1 MRRNRQKSVADLFN
15 SGDITVDHQRVVRI
29 IDHEARLGTGR
40 LFDLFFLDIV
50 DLHLFLL
57 PALRIVGSKPAGL
70 FKSPVRQFLP
80 FGLYHYMGAG
90 NTFGMEP
97 PVISVGEFEG
107 QFIVLEIIF
116 SHINMKSVAAQI
128 MEGLAGDLCFF
139 RAALSADLAAL
150 GQFLLDLHQIFLF
163 QGDIQGRADGL
174 QVVDLFFY
182 LSSQFGQC
190 FISTL

>member
-1 MRRNRQKSVADLFN
+1 M
-15 SGDITVDHQRVVRI
+15 VD
-29 IDHEARLGTGR
+29 DEAWFSAGCF
-40 LFDLFFLDIV
+40 FDLFFLDIV

-107 QFIVLEIIF
+107 QFW
-116 SHINMKSVAAQI
+116 K
-128 MEGLAGDLCFF
+128 
-139 RAALSADLAAL
+139 
-150 GQFLLDLHQIFLF
+150 
-163 QGDIQGRADGL
+163 
-174 QVVDLFFY
+174 LFFP
-182 LSSQFGQC
+182 
-190 FISTL
+190 T

>member
-97 PVISVGEFEG
+97 PVIAACNFKSKL
-107 QFIVLEIIF
+107 FILIVI
-116 SHINMKSVAAQI
+116 
-128 MEGLAGDLCFF
+128 C
-139 RAALSADLAAL
+139 
-150 GQFLLDLHQIFLF
+150 
-163 QGDIQGRADGL
+163 
-174 QVVDLFFY
+174 
-182 LSSQFGQC
+182 
-190 FISTL
+190 

>member
-80 FGLYHYMGAG
+80 FGLYYYMGAG

-116 SHINMKSVAAQI
+116 P
-128 MEGLAGDLCFF
+128 
-139 RAALSADLAAL
+139 
-150 GQFLLDLHQIFLF
+150 
-163 QGDIQGRADGL
+163 
-174 QVVDLFFY
+174 
-182 LSSQFGQC
+182 
-190 FISTL
+190 T